1 MTQVVAAIQMVSTG
15 DVDTN
20 LTAAERLIAEAAA
33 ANAELVSLPE
43 VFAVLEGGSM
53 QGFGEVEGSGKIQ
66 EFLSAQA
73 KEHGLIL
80 VGGTIPLLSRP
91 NTTSDD
97 ANHIIEDARVRPA
110 CMVYDSDGQQIARY
124 DKMHLFDVKVADKQA
139 NYSESRSY
147 EPGDEIVSLPTQ
159 VGHLGLSVCYDL
171 RFPELYRELFRRGAE
186 IVTVPSAFTVVTGKA
201 HWETLLRARA
211 IENQCYIVAAAQGGK
226 HNEKRETWGHTMI
239 IDAWGTVLSK
249 VEKGEGVAVA
259 EIDLEK
265 LRKIRER
272 MPISE
277 QLKL

>member
-1 MTQVVAAIQMVSTG
+1 
-15 DVDTN
+15 
-20 LTAAERLIAEAAA
+20 
-33 ANAELVSLPE
+33 
-43 VFAVLEGGSM
+43 
-53 QGFGEVEGSGKIQ
+53 
-66 EFLSAQA
+66 
-73 KEHGLIL
+73 
-80 VGGTIPLLSRP
+80 
-91 NTTSDD
+91 
-97 ANHIIEDARVRPA
+97 
-110 CMVYDSDGQQIARY
+110 
-124 DKMHLFDVKVADKQA
+124 
-139 NYSESRSY
+139 
-147 EPGDEIVSLPTQ
+147 
-159 VGHLGLSVCYDL
+159 
-171 RFPELYRELFRRGAE
+171 
-186 IVTVPSAFTVVTGKA
+186 VTGKA